1 MAADAVTSHFKM
13 NRIFLLLLSVFLAG
27 FARAQDAPLK
37 RTAYTLKIPISKNK
51 VYEEAIPE
59 GPFVLPDK
67 TIMLYAGE
75 SVNIEVDQT
84 EGVVNSFRAVA
95 TIKDSAKTITLA
107 FTQSVNN
114 KKHEMMMLSVR
125 NPFAWP
131 LTYQANIFL
140 LRQEKWVTTNVVPV
154 LPGLMSYET
163 WPDPIVS
170 IGIGK
175 LAFKK

>member
-1 MAADAVTSHFKM
+1 MYLNSIPMK
-13 NRIFLLLLSVFLAG
+13 RILLLLLALCLG
-27 FARAQDAPLK
+27 AISYGQDNAPLK
-37 RTAYTLKIPISKNK
+37 RAAYTLKMPISKSK

-59 GPFVLPDK
+59 GPYVLPDK
-67 TIMLYAGE
+67 TIMLYPGE
-75 SVNIEVDQT
+75 TVNIEVDQT
-84 EGVVNSFRAVA
+84 DGVVHSFRAVA
-95 TIKDSAKTITLA
+95 AINDSAKTIVLS

-114 KKHEMMMLSVR
+114 KKHELMMLAVK
-125 NPFAWP
+125 NPFAWH

-140 LRQEKWVTTNVVPV
+140 LRPEKWVSTNVVPV
-154 LPGLMSYET
+154 FPGLMSYET